1 MSTYTQVEKNG
12 LFELTDA
19 ARAELIS
26 SKYYNEDLAPTSVSQ
41 RTWTTY
47 NITMLWVGMSI
58 CVPSLSLATGLVSQ
72 GVSPWLAV
80 LNVALGNIIILIPI
94 QLNSQIGCKYG
105 LPFPAFARMTFGS
118 VGAHIPTLSRAI
130 TACGWTAI
138 QAWVGGGAVAA
149 IIGCFAPKFMD
160 PSWTISLPSWGGMQT
175 TSAGT
180 FIGYVLFMAFVA
192 WVAYKGI
199 DQIKWVQNIGGPI
212 LIALMIAL
220 MFWSVYIGTDAGYSF
235 GEIMGQ
241 PNNPELLAASGPNFA
256 TIYLIGL
263 MGNIAFWATM
273 ALNIPDFSRYAKS
286 QSAQFRGQLYGM
298 PVPMAFCAFVGAL
311 YAQSAQLYNTAN
323 GFTEGHA
330 GYYNPFDVVSV
341 LYNIESKIIV
351 FIAAVG
357 VIMAT
362 ITTCV
367 AANVV
372 APANG
377 FSNISPK
384 RISYKKGVVIAV
396 CIAFFILQAWWI
408 YGSGGAFF
416 TWMNAYGTILAPL
429 AAILMADYFVCKHRR
444 VDIMA
449 LFMGRD
455 GRYHYTNGINWAA
468 IIAWVISFIFP
479 FFTYFGV
486 TGAFWTFI
494 NSINYI
500 WSFVI
505 GFILYLILMKTPLA
519 GNSHVSEE
527 EHETFTQRDA

>member
-1 MSTYTQVEKNG
+1 MSTHTQIEKNG
-12 LFELTDA
+12 LFELTDE
-19 ARAELIS
+19 ARAELVS

-58 CVPSLSLATGLVSQ
+58 CVPALSLATGLVSQ

-105 LPFPAFARMTFGS
+105 IPFPGFARLTFGS
-118 VGAHIPTLSRAI
+118 IGAHVPALLRAI

-160 PSWTISLPSWGGMQT
+160 ANWTLNLPSWGGMQT
-175 TSAGT
+175 TSTGT
-180 FIGYVLFMAFVA
+180 FIGYIIFMVFVA
-192 WVAYKGI
+192 WVAYNGVER
-199 DQIKWVQNIGGPI
+199 IKWVQNIGGPI
-212 LIALMIAL
+212 LIVLMIAL
-220 MFWSVYIGTDAGYSF
+220 MFWSVKIGNDAGFSF

-241 PNNPELLAASGPNFA
+241 PNNQELIDASGGNF
-256 TIYLIGL
+256 TVIYLVGL

-273 ALNIPDFSRYAKS
+273 ALNIPDFSRYASS
-286 QSAQFRGQLYGM
+286 QKAQFRGQLYGM
-298 PVPMAFCAFVGAL
+298 PLPMAFCAFVGAL
-311 YAQSAQLYNTAN
+311 YAQSAELHNTAH
-323 GFTEGHA
+323 GLQEGAA
-330 GYYNPFDVVSV
+330 GWYNPFDVVSV
-341 LYNIESKIIV
+341 LYNINSKIIV
-351 FIAAVG
+351 LIASIG

-377 FSNISPK
+377 FSNLSPK
-384 RISYKKGVVIAV
+384 RISYKKGVLIAV
-396 CIAFFILQAWWI
+396 FIAFFILQAWWI

-416 TWMNAYGTILAPL
+416 NWMNAYGTILAPI
-429 AAILMADYFVCKHRR
+429 AAIFIADYFICKKRY
-444 VDIMA
+444 VDIAA
-449 LFMGRD
+449 LFRGQD
-455 GRYHYTNGINWAA
+455 GRYHYHNGVNWAA
-468 IIAWVISFIFP
+468 IIAWVVAFIFP
-479 FFTYFGV
+479 LFIYFGV
-486 TGAFWTFI
+486 QGAFWTFI

-500 WSFVI
+500 WSFVV
-505 GFILYLILMKTPLA
+505 GFVVYLLLMNTSLA
-519 GNSHVSEE
+519 KDSFMTED
-527 EHETFTQRDA
+527 EHETLTRRS